1 MKEPLGIIETVL
13 VSIWILATWGVV
25 FWWIGRRNRKNPE
38 RTSVPIGLI
47 PVAYVL
53 TLLNPAVEYL
63 LYKMN
68 LRRSERIRTF
78 LKLAND
84 LRMRKKPINGFF
96 PRWPRR

>member
-13 VSIWILATWGVV
+13 VSIWILATWGVI

-38 RTSVPIGLI
+38 RTSVPIGLM

-53 TLLNPAVEYL
+53 MLLNPAIEYL

-68 LRRSERIRTF
+68 LRRSERVRAF
-78 LKLAND
+78 LKLSND
-84 LRMRKKPINGFF
+84 LRVRKKTID
-96 PRWPRR
+96 RRLPRRPGS